1 MTADLPHPDANAEP
15 TASTASQASSE
26 SDQSVAA
33 AASSTEDTIAPATPD
48 EPGTGA
54 AASPEPPSA
63 STLIPDSPPP
73 PSPLPPPSDHPTTEL
88 VASDLPNSDLPNSDI
103 PDTDDPPTDVT
114 QVPAGVMEQSDPPT
128 PIDPN
133 AQIRI
138 KTEQGKLWA
147 ILPPEPTDKEKT
159 LGYSWTEL
167 VQQLQQRLIGDA
179 RSWAPGSNVRVM
191 ARDRLLNSTQLQELA
206 EVLTKAQLRLKRVY
220 TTRRQTAVAAATA
233 GYSVEQTIPRLQV
246 TKPAN
251 GENTPPMAE
260 PLYLE
265 MTLRSGAE
273 IRHNGSVV
281 VMGDLNPGSSIVAE
295 GDILIW
301 GRLRGVVHAGS
312 AGNASAIVM
321 ALKME
326 PAQIRIADFVARG
339 PSNPPNQIFPE
350 VAYVTAQGKISIASA
365 ADFSR
370 PILK

>member
-1 MTADLPHPDANAEP
+1 MTADLPHPDANAER
-15 TASTASQASSE
+15 TASTPVSPSEAPPSAPKDPVNDPASS
-26 SDQSVAA
+26 
-33 AASSTEDTIAPATPD
+33 AP
-48 EPGTGA
+48 
-54 AASPEPPSA
+54 ASPESPAASA
-63 STLIPDSPPP
+63 PTPDSPTPSTSPIPP
-73 PSPLPPPSDHPTTEL
+73 TPSPDNPSPESVSSNSSH
-88 VASDLPNSDLPNSDI
+88 SDLPHSDLPNSDI
-103 PDTDDPPTDVT
+103 PDADDPPTDVT
-114 QVPAGVMEQSDPPT
+114 QVPAGVMAQSDPQA

-167 VQQLQQRLIGDA
+167 IQQLQQRLNGDA

-251 GENTPPMAE
+251 GENTPPLAE

-265 MTLRSGAE
+265 MTLRSGVE

-365 ADFSR
+365 EDFSR